1 MTLPPLSAK
10 QALPAASPDRA
21 GEKMEKREAAV
32 ARVTA
37 RAAPRERR
45 VCFSFFVVK
54 VFKLQVHKI

>member
-1 MTLPPLSAK
+1 
-10 QALPAASPDRA
+10 
-21 GEKMEKREAAV
+21 MEKREAAV